1 MNQNLIH
8 QAQELQKKGYS
19 IRQIASELN
28 VSKSQVFR
36 WLNGQS
42 GNGGNSLPI
51 DLIAKANTLNHHTK
65 NNNKMEN
72 HNDLNRLEREI
83 ALKKLQLEH
92 ELELRKL
99 AQQDKELELR
109 KRELELKHLEKD
121 AIARQQQIE
130 ERKINHG
137 LKVWIEKERALL
149 SEFDYEEIEMDL
161 ASFKR
166 HHKTLLK
173 LWEQVQ
179 EHMAIYAIDNDAH
192 LGHYYFKSLIEM
204 LNEVLENAEDEKDED
219 DIDADIT
226 VTYEYDDDS
235 LELLEYL
242 ENSDFFS

>member
-42 GNGGNSLPI
+42 GNGGKTLPI
-51 DLIAKANTLNHHTK
+51 DLIAKANTLNHHTN

-149 SEFDYEEIEMDL
+149 SEFDYEKIEIDL

-166 HHKTLLK
+166 SHKTLSK
-173 LWEQVQ
+173 IWEQVQ
-179 EHMAIYAIDNDAH
+179 EHMAVYGIDTDSH
-192 LGHYYFKSLIEM
+192 LGHYYFKSLID
-204 LNEVLENAEDEKDED
+204 LFNKALDSANENIDEDEDED
-219 DIDADIT
+219 EFM
-226 VTYEYDDDS
+226 VSYEYDDDS
-235 LELLEYL
+235 IEFLDNLGD
-242 ENSDFFS
+242 SDFFS

>member
-42 GNGGNSLPI
+42 GNGGNTLTI
-51 DLIAKANTLNHHTK
+51 DFIAKANTLNHHTK

-137 LKVWIEKERALL
+137 LKVWIKKERALL
-149 SEFDYEEIEMDL
+149 SEFDYEEIIIDL

-166 HHKTLLK
+166 SHKTLNK

-179 EHMAIYAIDNDAH
+179 EHMAVYDIDTDSH
-192 LGHYYFKSLIEM
+192 LGHYYFKSLIE
-204 LNEVLENAEDEKDED
+204 LFNKALESANENIDEDEDED
-219 DIDADIT
+219 EFMVSYT
-226 VTYEYDDDS
+226 YDDDS
-235 LELLEYL
+235 MEFLDNLGD
-242 ENSDFFS
+242 SDFFS